1 MTYKRPIKRKY
12 MLGTTPI
19 EPLKRV
25 SELLKGPELY
35 IKRDDLSL
43 LAGGGNKSRKLE
55 YLVADALRKGAD
67 TLVTCGAY
75 QSNHARLTLA
85 AARREGLRC
94 HLVLSDPTGHS
105 RGEAEA
111 SGNLFLDRLMGADK
125 IVLKPKDTD
134 LFQALDD
141 EVDACTDAGLKPYAI
156 TLGGSSVLGCLGY
169 VDCALEIAAHEISI
183 KDAFDYIVV
192 PVGSGGT
199 MAGLIAG
206 LREAGSKAQVLGM
219 DVLMKKVTQ
228 APRIW
233 KLVQE
238 IGDLYKVGTTAV
250 EEDIQ
255 CFDEGLGEG
264 YALPTEEMREAVKL
278 LAEKEGILLD
288 PTYTGKAF
296 AGLIA
301 LIKDGYFKAEEKVL
315 FIHTGGSP
323 ALFEHQDWFVENK
336 KTTQNP
342 ESEAMDQ

>member
-1 MTYKRPIKRKY
+1 MTFKRPIKRKY

-19 EPLKRV
+19 EPLKRT
-25 SELLKGPELY
+25 SALLKGPELF

-85 AARREGLRC
+85 AAKREGLKC
-94 HLVLSDPTGHS
+94 HLVLSDPTGHG
-105 RGEAEA
+105 RGAAEA
-111 SGNLFLDRLMGADK
+111 SGNLFLDRLLGADK
-125 IVLKPKDTD
+125 IILKPKDTD

-183 KDAFDYIVV
+183 KEEFDYIVV

-206 LREAGSKAQVLGM
+206 LREAGSKAKVLGIN
-219 DVLMKKVTQ
+219 VLMKKVTQ
-228 APRIW
+228 EPRIW
-233 KLVQE
+233 QLVQQIADLHK
-238 IGDLYKVGTTAV
+238 IGASAV
-250 EEDIQ
+250 EEDVQ

-264 YALPTEEMREAVKL
+264 YALPTDEMREAVKL

-301 LIKDGYFKAEEKVL
+301 LIRNGFFKPEDKVL

-323 ALFEHQDWFVENK
+323 ALFEHQDWFVESNEM
-336 KTTQNP
+336 TNLP
-342 ESEAMDQ
+342 ESEDTVE